1 MKFKALKIWQAILI
15 VVGVIVLAVGG
26 ALLYVHFTQGLGPK
40 KVFPNDISF
49 VVNEEDQNYN
59 AEKQQFEVIDDFSL
73 VIGTVT
79 EGVTEKELTLSFT
92 NNFTEIANADGYITD
107 GVITIPQKVQIGKE
121 FTVFVNKATLTDQ
134 GYEFL
139 GEGESCNFGGISN
152 LFAKTSNNLILPTST
167 KIAVDAQVVKTQIQ
181 LFDPISGQK
190 VLRENG
196 SFKLTEDTELNFGLK
211 FLPQNSKYVFSDQIS
226 GAGARE
232 KTVFVEVVEGS
243 ENLQM
248 INDENGIR
256 FEVKGQIG
264 STAKIKAY
272 TFKNSSEQLKF
283 YKDHANETGE
293 QLINSAIAYLSRQT
307 DLAATEEVDVLIV
320 EADISSFGITRTN
333 DLQITTNKKFI
344 LGAFDSA
351 ENSQANAS
359 LGVYI
364 KNKTGQNLNSMVKNV
379 GLRVL
384 KEEGEGIYIET
395 DEVKVLGGKVVS
407 ISENGET
414 KNYVLIK
421 SDMQDLKNAYW
432 ELSSSMDQTSYKI
445 EIALLLHN
453 SEGEAVA
460 GEKFYAFTEKAEIKA
475 NLAENNEVLA
485 TWQEGEGVEAIVDIA
500 TKLSELV
507 VIPENN
513 NYKKIA
519 FFGYFEGLNQDE
531 INQYYNVKSFNEYV
545 VGETSKKLAEIN
557 GDELLMK
564 KSIESFELYFAI
576 IKTDAY
582 GNILKNPDGTYQVSQ
597 MSNPINVRAIEIVK
611 ELNANLSIAEEYL
624 YTDTADRSYY
634 IMPAGSGRFNI
645 EIVFENLKDA
655 ETFNDQKAR
664 LVIKAIDF
672 NTNEEISDALEI
684 TKATGYEIIGGQ
696 YVFKYGVKI
705 KEHIVSEQDVKMTF
719 KVLFNN
725 GIEDLDKELT
735 IPTSDG
741 GNNFGYLT
749 AYKSVPD
756 TINLAPEM
764 SENYTITQAINE
776 DGTYTISLT
785 GREREIDVTTF
796 NGYLTQITVKDKFD
810 RDLTES
816 NPISITSSNPNVI
829 TVVDGEIN
837 VIAGANGGC
846 NLIITSGGK
855 TRTIAFTSSSD
866 TVTKIEWT
874 NDIYNDANGSYTTQ
888 TENLDRVNV
897 TKLGYSGNEITLS
910 NLLKIYMGEGADVE
924 INSNK
929 YFFTINTNG
938 LENKDKLFGTSGAD
952 KGMLSV
958 TTEERREVYS
968 NKITSS
974 TKITKITVNYDFGSD
989 FTLPLSISGDDV
1001 GIAISLNLKF
1011 ESNIQSANLN
1021 LSVINYGEGKTK
1033 PQDNGDYIGTFAKFG
1048 INLND
1053 AVAVTKKHVKTE
1065 GVVTTPNSGTL
1076 SWELALNKGISA
1088 QGEGIDGTLVSEENQ
1103 ILMFGEVYSAKAVEY
1118 VLYEVAENPYAYNV
1132 RLKLYVYPNFIITPN
1147 EGDEENYDSLN
1158 YLAIANGNAEPLAFS
1173 VERYVGTED
1182 VPDLSYSVLGSDVVT
1197 IDTTSEIINFK
1208 KVEGGY
1214 LNLAFGET
1222 SKNFKVEIKNG
1233 TNLIKDYNNND
1244 AVVDMSL
1251 NLDIYKQIATDNSW
1265 EYLTYDNQ
1273 KRALISY
1280 NNASISLLPS
1290 LSAFEGYTLGLF
1302 AGGTYIN
1309 KEANNT
1315 FSITRLGTNGIVAN
1329 DEAFL
1334 DLYIE
1339 YSETEY
1345 SETKVAYLKMPIV
1358 ISAVGKEFAYY
1369 DSYNKDSG
1377 NFDLAVL
1384 LGSQQTLEDND
1395 IFATYK
1401 AGGEYTIL
1409 EAVATDTT
1417 ESDPLD
1423 TTTETRTEKIYYEAG
1438 VSATLSIVENVEYNG
1453 ASLATITDDNK
1464 LKLNHLVGED
1474 QFIVIEVKLNK
1485 NSYSFTYYYRVKVA
1499 PSAKIAVQY
1508 PYEGDVEYLNIDSI
1522 SPQTID
1528 VSDRFSI
1535 KNLEDEDLLGITS
1548 NNVISQVKVDG
1559 KAKEITKNEGKFSVD
1574 GVLSISFEGDIMTLS
1589 LYDLS
1594 KKIEVVIT
1602 KTYDNVINGSK
1613 DYNFIIN
1620 ATNFDYYID
1629 FSDVEDVDVDGKN
1642 ATLTQDPY
1650 SSKTYNLTTMQ
1661 KDSSNYASEVN
1672 TAYVET
1678 FVSFEYEQD
1687 EYTFSV
1693 TENILTI
1700 SEERIGEI
1708 IKLTYDYLTREL
1720 KIEVSQDL
1728 TDNHIINIIF
1738 DAEIK
1743 GRDGIVIETRSNI
1756 STFTLTIRKSV
1767 KITEANTTLTGGKS
1781 GVETNS
1787 LISKVEKFDRD
1798 SETNNWVEQG
1808 TTNYDLDVTC
1818 KDDFVQINTRS
1829 KTFSTAML
1837 KADQEATFNVTI
1849 TIGEE
1854 YSFKI
1859 TKTIKKS
1866 VTYNGGGD
1874 FVDNISNAPT
1884 FSYADINSGNYYA
1897 GKVITLPF
1905 NNYAQLITGT
1915 NINGTFSVEILSPVD
1930 SVNINTR
1937 TIDGN
1942 TGDITLATGNV
1953 SAVTSII
1960 IPITVTYTYPNSN
1973 RDYTY
1978 EFCFKLS
1985 LTINPNV
1992 TAKPNYPK
2000 PSGNEELT
2008 YETVGTGTDA
2018 IYEITTDI
2026 KTFLLGSKNDLADAN
2041 RVVYYDKDGEEIS
2054 YGEHT
2059 EENLKITLSEFSNVV
2074 VEHNDTEITET
2085 NKESPLTGRIT
2096 IDLGTNTSGE
2106 VTFAVTYNSVVCYY
2120 TLYVVNGDAYNIIHN
2135 YPVNTANDIETIYP
2149 DASDDSKIFAN
2160 DRLVALNIPANLSNS
2175 YNGVKF
2181 KVEFYNE
2188 DGTYPVEEDG
2198 TYPVEFVMNTEK
2210 YKGKTIFIDAG
2221 KSLTGFTYR
2230 RILAGET
2237 DLSGSISVSTTER
2250 ITVSYKT
2257 KTGDILINK
2266 DNISGSVTRTS
2277 EQDDTTTAVAGT
2289 PTAVGFNEYNI
2300 SNLTKTETTYTATYT
2315 INVGENAIKD
2325 NGAYKFQLALD
2336 IDVRFKLNNDGTGDV
2351 LKIPA
2356 NDHDDKYNLVDIAG
2370 IYKPSTGASL
2380 SAEDIKTGVSTTLTL
2395 YQGNASGTE
2404 QYNYWDSF
2412 ITEHNGEPYYP
2423 VFSDTISKMN
2433 AGVKF
2438 LTYQEIK
2445 AGEGNDAKAWNY
2457 KLTGEG
2463 AGNYGN
2469 WIMLIYTY
2477 TSGKLSKT
2485 FYIMVHVTPD
2495 YEFSVDGKSITSQ
2508 DEDGKSVSSNQ
2519 NSPKEVNVNEGK
2531 YEIGITS
2538 STLTVVETNI
2548 ASSDT
2553 STNWTYEMTAN
2564 DAIDGVTYNTDLD
2577 KIKDSSN
2584 FTSISTEE
2592 PKVYQWEKT
2601 EGNQNFILTKY
2612 GANIFG
2618 TKHYK
2623 VKVSNEYGYEAYFY
2637 FDFKPENEQDPSI
2650 LTNATTLNSAIENDT
2665 FDIGVQYEKLSIEEL
2680 PLRLYSKDNTY
2691 SYDIGNHNG
2700 KWAVFGKGT
2709 NNFVSYL
2716 SEAEFV
2722 DDKAEAINY
2731 EGNSFKDQDEISSD
2745 NTTYTVRKYYTIASI
2760 AESPQAGIVL
2770 SGINAWGFDKEETH
2784 KELKTDKITNT
2795 DEKYTDAS
2803 KMILQYVTIDS
2814 IKFYYKG
2821 FEVGSAQFNFVQVS
2835 FTENRKKYTGIISR
2849 DKFAEVTDFGIG
2861 KTIKL
2866 KAGETATL
2874 YYEDEEKTVSS
2885 ADDLIV
2891 EYNEYNTLATN
2902 EDLKSTR
2909 SVITGMD
2916 DFVHRSVKNTNFTIP
2931 KLDSWVYSDVAS
2943 LTGNGSNDRDTVSV
2957 TMNINLKYQNGADTE
2972 TFTVSH
2978 NINISR
2984 AEQISREDKKV
2995 VADGEE
3001 ITLSKY
3007 FDVKKKNNE
3016 QINNY
3021 SIIDDTLVVT
3031 LPAVSGGQNQSLTI
3045 GAKVTSSDGKIAKF
3059 SDYTISNTNSIRP
3072 VTHYISISKLLKT
3085 TDGKGYILEE
3095 NDKITFTFSNYES
3108 NGDIEGE
3115 DTYQKF
3121 YAKYRGAEI
3130 TTTESV
3136 DEGSKI
3142 KTSEQITIT
3151 DDMSTDTI
3159 NIESSALLSSKGY
3172 TTVIKSYVFSI
3183 NGNNYRVEK
3192 EYIVTPALYKP
3203 GDMIDPTQNKII
3215 NVPYSESV
3223 TGGGYVVNFRT
3234 WANGLTY
3241 LKGDGVGKPP
3251 TATGGSGNLTGVKS
3265 KIYVEIGK
3273 ETTAGTASINEDLA
3287 IKTSKDYSL
3296 NGNQTIQIYIYVKPS
3311 GVDGTYNK
3319 DTLDESSYYLLGSFR
3334 MIVVSPELTA
3344 TSLSG
3349 ETISVNYTN
3358 LSGETYTAR
3367 TNKSNI
3373 SVSVKEEIDVSG
3385 KKIPANAIVEITNV
3399 VGNNYTIKY
3408 TSQDNGTI
3416 TTTVS
3421 KDKVI
3426 IKQVGEIEFTKNV

>member
-167 KIAVDAQVVKTQIQ
+167 KIAVDAQVVETQIQ
-181 LFDPISGQK
+181 LFDPISGQE

-307 DLAATEEVDVLIV
+307 DLAVTEEVDVLIV

-384 KEEGEGIYIET
+384 KEDGEGIYIET
-395 DEVKVLGGKVVS
+395 DEVKVLGGKVIS

-421 SDMQDLKNAYW
+421 SDMQDLKNACW
-432 ELSSSMDQTSYKI
+432 ELSSSMDQTSYKF

-460 GEKFYAFTEKAEIKA
+460 GEEFYAFTEKAEIKA
-475 NLAENNEVLA
+475 KLAENNEVLA
-485 TWQEGEGVEAIVDIA
+485 TWQEGEGIETIVDIP

-507 VIPENN
+507 AIPENN

-519 FFGYFEGLNQDE
+519 FFGYFEGLDQEE

-545 VGETSKKLAEIN
+545 VGEASKKLAEIN

-611 ELNANLSIAEEYL
+611 ELNAKLSIAEEYL

-634 IMPAGSGRFNI
+634 IMPAGSGQFNI
-645 EIVFENLKDA
+645 EIVFENEKDA
-655 ETFNDQKAR
+655 KIFNDQIAS

-684 TKATGYEIIGGQ
+684 TKATGYEYIRGQ
-696 YVFKYGVKI
+696 YVFEYGVKI

-776 DGTYTISLT
+776 DGTYTISFT
-785 GREREIDVTTF
+785 DGERVINVEDL
-796 NGYLTQITVKDKFD
+796 NNYLTQITVKDKYD

-816 NPISITSSNPNVI
+816 NPISITSSNLNVI
-829 TVVDGEIN
+829 TVVDGQIN
-837 VIAGANGGC
+837 VIAGATGGC
-846 NLIITSGGK
+846 SLTIASGGK

-874 NDIYNDANGSYTTQ
+874 NDIYNDANSSYTAQ

-910 NLLKIYMGEGADVE
+910 NLVKIYMGEGDGIE
-924 INSNK
+924 IISSK
-929 YFFTINTNG
+929 YFFTINING
-938 LENKDKLFGTSGAD
+938 LENKDKLFGSEAD

-958 TTEERREVYS
+958 TTEEGREVYS
-968 NKITSS
+968 NEITSS
-974 TKITKITVNYDFGSD
+974 TKIKKITVNYDFGSD
-989 FTLPLSISGDDV
+989 FTLPLSVSGNDV

-1011 ESNIQSANLN
+1011 ESNIQSVNLN
-1021 LSVINYGEGKTK
+1021 LSGINGETK

-1048 INLND
+1048 IDLNY
-1053 AVAVTKKHVKTE
+1053 AVAVTKKHVKTDDE
-1065 GVVTTPNSGTL
+1065 VTTPNPQQL
-1076 SWELALNKGISA
+1076 QWETAIKKGVFAI
-1088 QGEGIDGTLVSEENQ
+1088 GEGIDGTNLESQ
-1103 ILMFGEVYSAKAVEY
+1103 YQYLMFGEVYSAKAVEY

-1132 RLKLYVYPNFIITPN
+1132 RLKLYVYPNFVITP
-1147 EGDEENYDSLN
+1147 DEEAKENYDSLD
-1158 YLAIANGNAEPLAFS
+1158 YLDIANGNTKPLTFS
-1173 VERYVGTED
+1173 VTRYVGTED

-1244 AVVDMSL
+1244 AVVDMTL
-1251 NLDIYKQIATDNSW
+1251 NLDIYKQITTNNSW
-1265 EYLTYDNQ
+1265 EYVTYDNQ

-1280 NNASISLLPS
+1280 NNASISLDNPLTD
-1290 LSAFEGYTLGLF
+1290 GYTLGLY

-1339 YSETEY
+1339 YSDIEY
-1345 SETKVAYLKMPIV
+1345 SGTKVAYLKMPIV
-1358 ISAVGKEFAYY
+1358 ISAVGEEFAHYTK
-1369 DSYNKDSG
+1369 YNKADD

-1409 EAVATDTT
+1409 EAVETGTT
-1417 ESDPLD
+1417 ETDPLD
-1423 TTTETRTEKIYYEAG
+1423 TTTEPRTEKIYYEAG
-1438 VSATLSIVENVEYNG
+1438 VSATLKIVKNVEYNG
-1453 ASLATITDDNK
+1453 VSLATITEDNK
-1464 LKLNHLVGED
+1464 LKLNHLVGGD
-1474 QFIVIEVKLNK
+1474 QFIVVIEVKLSK
-1485 NSYSFTYYYRVKVA
+1485 NNYSFTYYYRVKVA
-1499 PSAKIAVQY
+1499 SSAKITVQY
-1508 PYEGDVEYLNIDSI
+1508 PYEGDVEYLKIDST
-1522 SPQTID
+1522 SSQTID
-1528 VSDRFSI
+1528 VSNRFSI
-1535 KNLEDEDLLGITS
+1535 KNLETEALLGITS
-1548 NNVISQVKVDG
+1548 NNTISQVKVDG
-1559 KAKEITKNEGKFSVD
+1559 IVKNITTIEGKFSVD
-1574 GVLSISFEGDIMTLS
+1574 GVLSISFEGDLMTIS
-1589 LYDLS
+1589 LIDLKS
-1594 KKIEVVIT
+1594 KIEVVIT

-1629 FSDVEDVDVDGKN
+1629 FSDVEDVTVNGKN

-1672 TAYVET
+1672 TTYVET

-1700 SEERIGEI
+1700 SKDRIGEI
-1708 IKLTYDYLTREL
+1708 IKISFNYQTGDLTV
-1720 KIEVSQDL
+1720 EVLQDL

-1738 DAEIK
+1738 NAEIK
-1743 GRDGIVIETRSNI
+1743 GRDGNLIETRSNI
-1756 STFTLTIRKSV
+1756 STLNLTINKSV
-1767 KITEANTTLTGGKS
+1767 RITEAGTTLTGGMSEKN
-1781 GVETNS
+1781 TNS
-1787 LISKVEKFDRD
+1787 LISKVEKFDREK
-1798 SETNNWVEQG
+1798 ETNNWVEQG
-1808 TTNYDLDVTC
+1808 TTNYKLSVTC
-1818 KDDFVQINTRS
+1818 DNNFVQINTES

-1849 TIGEE
+1849 TIDEKK

-1859 TKTIKKS
+1859 TKTITKS

-1874 FVDNISNAPT
+1874 FVDDISNAPT

-1897 GKVITLPF
+1897 GEEITLPF
-1905 NNYAQLITGT
+1905 DKYAQLIDGA
-1915 NINGTFSVEILSPVD
+1915 INGIFKVKIPSPVD
-1930 SVNINTR
+1930 SVNINTK
-1937 TIDGN
+1937 TIDEN
-1942 TGDITLATGNV
+1942 TGNITLATGNV

-1960 IPITVTYTYPNSN
+1960 IPITVTYTYPNSVRN
-1973 RDYTY
+1973 YTY

-2026 KTFLLGSKNDLADAN
+2026 KTFLLERKNDLADAN
-2041 RVVYYDKDGEEIS
+2041 RVVYTS
-2054 YGEHT
+2054 
-2059 EENLKITLSEFSNVV
+2059 ENESNINYENATVTLFSFSNVV
-2074 VEHNDTEITET
+2074 VKQNYTEKKAGEI
-2085 NKESPLTGRIT
+2085 LTGGIS
-2096 IDLGTNTSGE
+2096 IDLESKASGE

-2120 TLYVVNGDAYNIIHN
+2120 TLYVVNGDEYNIIHN

-2149 DASDDSKIFAN
+2149 DASDEKSIIFAN
-2160 DRLVALNIPANLSNS
+2160 DRLVALTIPANLSNS

-2181 KVEFYNE
+2181 TVEFYKNR
-2188 DGTYPVEEDG
+2188 DN
-2198 TYPVEFVMNTEK
+2198 YPVEFVMNTEK
-2210 YKGKTIFIDAG
+2210 YKGRTIFIDAG
-2221 KSLTGFTYR
+2221 KSLSDFTYR
-2230 RILAGET
+2230 RILAGKT
-2237 DLSGSISVSTTER
+2237 DLSNSISVSTTER

-2257 KTGDILINK
+2257 KTGDILIAKNK
-2266 DNISGSVTRTS
+2266 ISGEVTETA

-2289 PTAVGFNEYNI
+2289 RTAVGFDDYDI
-2300 SNLTKTETTYTATYT
+2300 SSLTKTETTYTATYT
-2315 INVGENAIKD
+2315 IKTKQGNNIKD
-2325 NGAYKFQLALD
+2325 GAYKFQLALD

-2356 NDHDDKYNLVDIAG
+2356 NDHDDKYNLVEFAG

-2404 QYNYWDSF
+2404 QDNSYWNSF
-2412 ITEHNGEPYYP
+2412 IGEHSSKPYSS

-2445 AGEGNDAKAWNY
+2445 AEDDAKAWNY

-2477 TSGKLSKT
+2477 TSGSLSKT

-2519 NSPKEVNVNEGK
+2519 NSPEEVNVDGQQYKIE
-2531 YEIGITS
+2531 ITS

-2553 STNWTYEMTAN
+2553 STNWTYDMTAN
-2564 DAIDGVTYNTDLD
+2564 DAINGVTYNTDLGLL
-2577 KIKDSSN
+2577 KGFTTKTTSN
-2584 FTSISTEE
+2584 C
-2592 PKVYQWEKT
+2592 QWKKT
-2601 EGNQNFILTKY
+2601 EDNPNFILTKY

-2650 LTNATTLNSAIENDT
+2650 LTNATTLNSAIEGDT

-2680 PLRLYSKDNTY
+2680 PLRLYNGDTY

-2700 KWAVFGKGT
+2700 KWAVFEKGT
-2709 NNFVSYL
+2709 NTFVSYL
-2716 SEAEFV
+2716 SKTAFV

-2731 EGNSFKDQDEISSD
+2731 EGNSFKDQDEISGD

-2784 KELKTDKITNT
+2784 EYLAKGKITNT
-2795 DEKYTDAS
+2795 DEKYTEAS
-2803 KMILQYVTIDS
+2803 KMILQYVTIGS
-2814 IKFYYKG
+2814 IEFYYKG
-2821 FEVGSAQFNFVQVS
+2821 IKVGSVES
-2835 FTENRKKYTGIISR
+2835 ITE
-2849 DKFAEVTDFGIG
+2849 
-2861 KTIKL
+2861 
-2866 KAGETATL
+2866 
-2874 YYEDEEKTVSS
+2874 
-2885 ADDLIV
+2885 
-2891 EYNEYNTLATN
+2891 NTLATN
-2902 EDLKSTR
+2902 EDLIPTGT
-2909 SVITGMD
+2909 VISDMD
-2916 DFVHRSVKNTNFTIP
+2916 SFVHRSVNNRNFTIP
-2931 KLDSWVYSDVAS
+2931 KLESWVYSDVAS

-2957 TMNINLKYQNGADTE
+2957 TMNINLKYQNDTGTNTDTE

-2984 AEQISREDKKV
+2984 AEQISREDRKV
-2995 VADGEE
+2995 VADGELFD
-3001 ITLSKY
+3001 LSSGY
-3007 FDVKKKNNE
+3007 FDVKDKDNG
-3016 QINNY
+3016 QIDNY
-3021 SIIDDTLVVT
+3021 FIIDDTLVVT

-3045 GAKVTSSDGKIAKF
+3045 GAEVKSNKNEKVAEFIG
-3059 SDYTISNTNSIRP
+3059 YTISNTNSIRP
-3072 VTHYISISKLLKT
+3072 VTHYISISKLLKAKT
-3085 TDGKGYILEE
+3085 TDGTNKGYILKAG
-3095 NDKITFTFSNYES
+3095 DKITFTFSNYES
-3108 NGDIEGE
+3108 NGDIITEVDGE
-3115 DTYQKF
+3115 KTYQKF
-3121 YAKYRGAEI
+3121 YAKYQGEKI
-3130 TTTESV
+3130 DTTESG
-3136 DEGSKI
+3136 DEGSKV
-3142 KTSEQITIT
+3142 KTSGQITIT
-3151 DDMSTDTI
+3151 NNMTTDTI

-3172 TTVIKSYVFSI
+3172 TTVIKSYVFSFADSSE
-3183 NGNNYRVEK
+3183 GSDYNNYRVEK

-3215 NVPYSESV
+3215 NVPYSEPA
-3223 TGGGYVVNFRT
+3223 TGGGYVVNFDT

-3241 LKGDGVGKPP
+3241 LKGDGAGKPP
-3251 TATGGSGNLTGVKS
+3251 ETGGSGNLTDVKG
-3265 KIYVEIGK
+3265 KIHVEIGK
-3273 ETTAGTASINEDLA
+3273 ETTAVTASIDKSTLS
-3287 IKTSKDYSL
+3287 IKTSKDYLL

-3311 GVDGTYNK
+3311 GVDGSYNK
-3319 DTLDESSYYLLGSFR
+3319 DTSDKSSYYLLGSFR

-3349 ETISVNYTN
+3349 KTISVNYTN

-3399 VGNNYTIKY
+3399 AGSNYTIKY

>member
-167 KIAVDAQVVKTQIQ
+167 KIAVDAQVIETQIQ
-181 LFDPISGQK
+181 LFDSISGQE

-211 FLPQNSKYVFSDQIS
+211 FLPQNSKYVFSDQMS

-232 KTVFVEVVEGS
+232 KTVFVKVIEGP

-248 INDENGIR
+248 INDDNGIR

-272 TFKNSSEQLKF
+272 TFENSSEQLKF
-283 YKDHANETGE
+283 YKDHANETDE
-293 QLINSAIAYLSRQT
+293 QLIDSAIAYLSRQT
-307 DLAATEEVDVLIV
+307 GLAVTEEVDVLIV

-351 ENSQANAS
+351 ESSQANAS

-384 KEEGEGIYIET
+384 KEESEGIYIET
-395 DEVKVLGGKVVS
+395 DEVKVLGGKVIS
-407 ISENGET
+407 ISENGDT

-432 ELSSSMDQTSYKI
+432 ELSSSMDQTSYKF

-460 GEKFYAFTEKAEIKA
+460 GEKFYAFTEKADIKA

-485 TWQEGEGVEAIVDIA
+485 TWQEGEGIETIVDIP

-507 VIPENN
+507 TIPENN
-513 NYKKIA
+513 SYKKIA
-519 FFGYFEGLNQDE
+519 FFGYFEGLDQEE

-545 VGETSKKLAEIN
+545 VGEASKKLAEIN

-564 KSIESFELYFAI
+564 KSIERFELYFAF

-611 ELNANLSIAEEYL
+611 ELNAKLSIAEEYL

-634 IMPAGSGRFNI
+634 IMPAGSGQFNI
-645 EIVFENLKDA
+645 EIIFENEEDAKIFKD
-655 ETFNDQKAR
+655 QMAR

-672 NTNEEISDALEI
+672 NTNEEISDALDI
-684 TKATGYEIIGGQ
+684 TKATGYENIGGQ

-705 KEHIVSEQDVKMTF
+705 KEQIVSEQDVKMTF

-764 SENYTITQAINE
+764 SENYTITQEISP
-776 DGTYTISLT
+776 DGTYTITFT
-785 GREREIDVTTF
+785 GREGKIDVTTF
-796 NGYLTQITVKDKFD
+796 NGYLDQITVKDKFD

-829 TVVDGEIN
+829 TVVDGQIN

-846 NLIITSGGK
+846 NLTIASGGK
-855 TRTIAFTSSSD
+855 TRTITFRSSSD

-874 NDIYNDANGSYTTQ
+874 SDVYKDANDSYIMQ
-888 TENLDRVNV
+888 TESLDRVNV

-910 NLLKIYMGEGADVE
+910 NLVKIYMGEGEGVK

-929 YFFTINTNG
+929 YFFTINING
-938 LENKDKLFGTSGAD
+938 LENKDKLFGTSEAD

-958 TTEERREVYS
+958 TTEKGREVYS
-968 NKITSS
+968 NEITSN

-989 FTLPLSISGDDV
+989 FTLPLSISGDGV

-1021 LSVINYGEGKTK
+1021 LSGINYNGKTK

-1065 GVVTTPNSGTL
+1065 GEVTTPNPQPLGWGT
-1076 SWELALNKGISA
+1076 AINKGVFAI
-1088 QGEGIDGTLVSEENQ
+1088 GEGIDGTSLESQN
-1103 ILMFGEVYSAKAVEY
+1103 LMFGEVYSAKAVEY
-1118 VLYEVAENPYAYNV
+1118 VLYEVEENPYAYNV
-1132 RLKLYVYPNFIITPN
+1132 RLKLYVYPNFVITPN
-1147 EGDEENYDSLN
+1147 EENYDSLN
-1158 YLAIANGNAEPLAFS
+1158 YLAIANGNTKPLTFS
-1173 VERYVGTED
+1173 VTRYVGTAY
-1182 VPDLSYSVLGSDVVT
+1182 VPDLSYSVLGSGVVT
-1197 IDTTSEIINFK
+1197 IDTTSEPEFK
-1208 KVEGGY
+1208 KVEEEF
-1214 LNLAFGET
+1214 LNLAFGQT
-1222 SKNFKVEIKNG
+1222 SENFKVEIKNG

-1244 AVVDMSL
+1244 AVVDMTL
-1251 NLDIYKQIATDNSW
+1251 NLDIYETIATDNSW
-1265 EYLTYDNQ
+1265 EYVTYDNQ

-1280 NNASISLLPS
+1280 NGASISILYLH
-1290 LSAFEGYTLGLF
+1290 EEYDLGLF

-1309 KEANNT
+1309 KEANDT
-1315 FSITRLGTNGIVAN
+1315 FSITRLGTNGIIAN
-1329 DEAFL
+1329 NNAFL
-1334 DLYIE
+1334 HLYIKTKT
-1339 YSETEY
+1339 SESKT
-1345 SETKVAYLKMPIV
+1345 VAYLIMPIV
-1358 ISAVGKEFAYY
+1358 ISAVGEEFAYY
-1369 DSYNKDSG
+1369 TDYNKADD

-1384 LGSQQTLEDND
+1384 LGSQQVLEDNN

-1409 EAVATDTT
+1409 EAVATGTT

-1423 TTTETRTEKIYYEAG
+1423 TTTETRTEKIYYEEG
-1438 VSATLSIVENVEYNG
+1438 VVATLKIVENVEYNG

-1474 QFIVIEVKLNK
+1474 QFIVIEVKLSK
-1485 NSYSFTYYYRVKVA
+1485 NNYSFTYYYRVKVDS
-1499 PSAKIAVQY
+1499 SAEIAVEY
-1508 PYEGDVEYLNIDSI
+1508 PYEGDVEYLKIDST

-1528 VSDRFSI
+1528 VSNRFSI
-1535 KNLEDEDLLGITS
+1535 TTNEKFIATHETNLVVTSISESVLTVTHTVGEKIFEGTVAKENVTNQVEAEIEVGSIVNLNSDETAELKLVNITS
-1548 NNVISQVKVDG
+1548 NNTISQVKVDG
-1559 KAKEITKNEGKFSVD
+1559 IVKNITTNEEGFSVD
-1574 GVLSISFEGDIMTLS
+1574 GVLKISFDDDIMTLS

-1629 FSDVEDVDVDGKN
+1629 FSDVTGVAVDGKN
-1642 ATLTQDPY
+1642 ATLSQDPY
-1650 SSKTYNLTTMQ
+1650 SSKEYNLTTMQ

-1672 TAYVET
+1672 TTYVET

-1687 EYTFSV
+1687 GYTCPV

-1700 SEERIGEI
+1700 SEDEI
-1708 IKLTYDYLTREL
+1708 KIIEITYNYQTGNLTV
-1720 KIEVSQDL
+1720 EVLQDL
-1728 TDNHIINIIF
+1728 TYNHIINIIF
-1738 DAEIK
+1738 NAKIK
-1743 GRDGIVIETRSNI
+1743 DRDGNLIETRRNI
-1756 STFTLTIRKSV
+1756 STLNLTIRKSV
-1767 KITEANTTLTGGKS
+1767 RITEADTTLTGGKS

-1787 LISKVEKFDRD
+1787 LISKVEKFDRY
-1798 SETNNWVEQG
+1798 SEGESWAVQTG
-1808 TTNYDLDVTC
+1808 YTLYVTC
-1818 KDDFVQINTRS
+1818 DKNFVQINTVS

-1837 KADQEATFNVTI
+1837 KADQEATFTVTI

-1854 YSFKI
+1854 DYSFKI
-1859 TKTIKKS
+1859 TKTITKS

-1884 FSYADINSGNYYA
+1884 FSYADINSENYYA
-1897 GKVITLPF
+1897 GEEITLPF
-1905 NNYAQLITGT
+1905 DKYAQLITGET
-1915 NINGTFSVEILSPVD
+1915 NGTFGVEIPRSVD
-1930 SVNINTR
+1930 SVDINTR
-1937 TIDGN
+1937 TIVGN
-1942 TGDITLATGNV
+1942 TGNITLATGNV

-1960 IPITVTYTYPNSN
+1960 IPITVTYTYPNSDGN
-1973 RDYTY
+1973 YTY
-1978 EFCFKLS
+1978 QFCFKLS

-2018 IYEITTDI
+2018 IYEITDINI
-2026 KTFLLGSKNDLADAN
+2026 KTFLLGRKNDLADAN
-2041 RVVYYDKDGEEIS
+2041 RVVYTDKSGNEI
-2054 YGEHT
+2054 T
-2059 EENLKITLSEFSNVV
+2059 NLNNATVTLHSFSNVV
-2074 VEHNDTEITET
+2074 VKQNYTE
-2085 NKESPLTGRIT
+2085 KKAGESLTGKIS
-2096 IDLGTNTSGE
+2096 IDLRSNASGE
-2106 VTFAVTYNSVVCYY
+2106 VTFAVTYNEVVCYY

-2149 DASDDSKIFAN
+2149 DASEDSEIFAN

-2181 KVEFYNE
+2181 TVEFYKGRDN
-2188 DGTYPVEEDG
+2188 
-2198 TYPVEFVMNTEK
+2198 YPVEFVMNTEK

-2221 KSLTGFTYR
+2221 KSLSGFTYR
-2230 RILAGET
+2230 RILAGNT
-2237 DLSGSISVSTTER
+2237 DLSDSISVSTTER

-2266 DNISGSVTRTS
+2266 DNISGSVTRTTGVTGEDS
-2277 EQDDTTTAVAGT
+2277 TGAFDAYD
-2289 PTAVGFNEYNI
+2289 I
-2300 SNLTKTETTYTATYT
+2300 SDLTKTETTYTATYK
-2315 INVGENAIKD
+2315 IKVGENVIKT
-2325 NGAYKFQLALD
+2325 GGTYKFQLALD
-2336 IDVRFKLNNDGTGDV
+2336 IDVRFKLNEDGTGDV

-2404 QYNYWDSF
+2404 QDNSYWNSF
-2412 ITEHNGEPYYP
+2412 IEEHSSKPYYS
-2423 VFSDTISKMN
+2423 VFSDTINKMN

-2445 AGEGNDAKAWNY
+2445 AGNDAKAWNY

-2469 WIMLIYTY
+2469 WIMLVYTY
-2477 TSGKLSKT
+2477 TSGSLSKT

-2519 NSPKEVNVNEGK
+2519 NSPKEVNVDGQQYKIE
-2531 YEIGITS
+2531 ITS
-2538 STLTVVETNI
+2538 STLTVVEKNI
-2548 ASSDT
+2548 ASSDI
-2553 STNWTYEMTAN
+2553 STNWTYDMTAN
-2564 DAIDGVTYNTDLD
+2564 EDIGEVIYNTDLN
-2577 KIKDSSN
+2577 KIEDG
-2584 FTSISTEE
+2584 FTSISTGA
-2592 PKVYQWEKT
+2592 PKVYQWKKT
-2601 EGNQNFILTKY
+2601 ESNPNFILEKH

-2618 TKHYK
+2618 TKYYK

-2650 LTNATTLNSAIENDT
+2650 LTNATTLNSAIEGDS

-2680 PLRLYSKDNTY
+2680 PLRLYNKEDIY
-2691 SYDIGNHNG
+2691 SYDIGNYNG
-2700 KWAVFGKGT
+2700 KWAVFEKGT
-2709 NNFVSYL
+2709 NTFVSYL
-2716 SEAEFV
+2716 SRSEFV
-2722 DDKAEAINY
+2722 NNSADALNY
-2731 EGNSFKDQDEISSD
+2731 EGNTFREGKEEILGN
-2745 NTTYTVRKYYTIASI
+2745 NTTYTVRQYYTIASI

-2770 SGINAWGFDKEETH
+2770 SGINAWGFDKEEMH
-2784 KELKTDKITNT
+2784 ESLAEGKITNT
-2795 DEKYTDAS
+2795 DEKYTVDS

-2814 IKFYYKG
+2814 IEFYYKG
-2821 FEVGSAQFNFVQVS
+2821 SEVGSVKGI
-2835 FTENRKKYTGIISR
+2835 TEKR
-2849 DKFAEVTDFGIG
+2849 
-2861 KTIKL
+2861 
-2866 KAGETATL
+2866 
-2874 YYEDEEKTVSS
+2874 
-2885 ADDLIV
+2885 
-2891 EYNEYNTLATN
+2891 LATN
-2902 EDLKSTR
+2902 EDLKSTGT
-2909 SVITGMD
+2909 VISYMD
-2916 DFVHRSVKNTNFTIP
+2916 SFVHRSVDNANFKIP
-2931 KLDSWVYSDVAS
+2931 KLESWVYSDVAS

-2957 TMNINLKYQNGADTE
+2957 TMNINLKYKKGTDTE

-2995 VADGEE
+2995 VADGESFD
-3001 ITLSKY
+3001 LSSGY
-3007 FDVKKKNNE
+3007 FDVKDKNNTDT
-3016 QINNY
+3016 NY
-3021 SIIDDTLVVT
+3021 SVIDDTLVVT

-3045 GAKVTSSDGKIAKF
+3045 GAEVESSTNGKVAEF

-3085 TDGKGYILEE
+3085 TDGTDKGYILKAD
-3095 NDKITFTFSNYES
+3095 DKITFTFSNYES
-3108 NGDIEGE
+3108 NGNIKGE

-3121 YAKYRGAEI
+3121 YAKYQGAEI
-3130 TTTESV
+3130 NTTERVV
-3136 DEGSKI
+3136 DGSKV
-3142 KTSEQITIT
+3142 KTSGQIIINATPRET
-3151 DDMSTDTI
+3151 AKDKI

-3172 TTVIKSYVFSI
+3172 TTVIKSYVFSFADSSE
-3183 NGNNYRVEK
+3183 GSDYNNYRVEK

-3215 NVPYSESV
+3215 NVPYSESA

-3234 WANGLTY
+3234 WANELTY
-3241 LKGDGVGKPP
+3241 LKGGGAGKPP
-3251 TATGGSGNLTGVKS
+3251 TATGGSGNLTDVKS
-3265 KIYVEIGK
+3265 RIHVKIGK
-3273 ETTAGTASINEDLA
+3273 ETTAGTASIDEDLV
-3287 IKTSKDYSL
+3287 ITTSKDYPL

-3319 DTLDESSYYLLGSFR
+3319 DTSDKSSYYLLGSFR
-3334 MIVVSPELTA
+3334 MIVVSPIYA
-3344 TSLSG
+3344 SQISG
-3349 ETISVNYTN
+3349 NIVTLNYS
-3358 LSGETYTAR
+3358 LSGETYTAS

-3399 VGNNYTIKY
+3399 TGSNYTIKY
-3408 TSQDNGTI
+3408 TSQGNDVI
-3416 TTTVS
+3416 TTIVS

>member
-167 KIAVDAQVVKTQIQ
+167 KIAVDAQVVETQIQ
-181 LFDPISGQK
+181 LFDPISGQE

-211 FLPQNSKYVFSDQIS
+211 FLPQNSKYVFSDEIS

-264 STAKIKAY
+264 SKAKIKAY

-307 DLAATEEVDVLIV
+307 DLAVTEEVDVLIV

-395 DEVKVLGGKVVS
+395 DEVKVLGGEVIS
-407 ISENGET
+407 ISENGEI

-432 ELSSSMDQTSYKI
+432 ELSSSMDQTSYKF

-460 GEKFYAFTEKAEIKA
+460 GEEFYAFAEKAKIKA
-475 NLAENNEVLA
+475 KLTENNEVLA
-485 TWQEGEGVEAIVDIA
+485 TWQEGEGIEAIVDIA

-507 VIPENN
+507 AIPENN
-513 NYKKIA
+513 NYKKTA
-519 FFGYFEGLNQDE
+519 FFGYFEGLNQDQ

-545 VGETSKKLAEIN
+545 VGEASKKLAEIN

-611 ELNANLSIAEEYL
+611 ELNAKLSIAEEYL

-645 EIVFENLKDA
+645 EIVFENVKDA
-655 ETFNDQKAR
+655 KTFNDQKAR

-684 TKATGYEIIGGQ
+684 TKATGYVNIGGQ
-696 YVFKYGVKI
+696 YVFEYGVKI

-735 IPTSDG
+735 IPTSDE

-764 SENYTITQAINE
+764 SENYTITQEINS
-776 DGTYTISLT
+776 DGTYAITFT
-785 GREREIDVTTF
+785 DGEREIDVTTF
-796 NGYLTQITVKDKFD
+796 NGYLDQITVKDKFD
-810 RDLTES
+810 RDLTET
-816 NPISITSSNPNVI
+816 NPISITSSNLNVI

-846 NLIITSGGK
+846 NLTITSGGK

-874 NDIYNDANGSYTTQ
+874 NDIYNDDNSPYTTQ

-910 NLLKIYMGEGADVE
+910 NLLKIYMGEGADGADVV

-929 YFFTINTNG
+929 YFFTINING
-938 LENKDKLFGTSGAD
+938 LENKDKLFGTSEAD

-958 TTEERREVYS
+958 TAEERVVYS
-968 NKITSS
+968 NEITSS

-989 FTLPLSISGDDV
+989 FTLPLSISGDGV
-1001 GIAISLNLKF
+1001 GIAINLNLKF

-1021 LSVINYGEGKTK
+1021 LSGIYDGDKTK

-1048 INLND
+1048 INLNN

-1065 GVVTTPNSGTL
+1065 GEVTTPNSGTL

-1088 QGEGIDGTLVSEENQ
+1088 QGEGIDGTSLENQ
-1103 ILMFGEVYSAKAVEY
+1103 NLMFGEVYSAKAVEY
-1118 VLYEVAENPYAYNV
+1118 VLYEVKENPYAYNV

-1147 EGDEENYDSLN
+1147 EGAEGNYDSLN
-1158 YLAIANGNAEPLAFS
+1158 YLNIANGNTEPLAFS
-1173 VERYVGTED
+1173 VKRYVGEED
-1182 VPDLSYSVLGSDVVT
+1182 VPVLSYSVLGSDVVT
-1197 IDTTSEIINFK
+1197 IGTTSGYNFK

-1244 AVVDMSL
+1244 AIVDMTL

-1265 EYLTYDNQ
+1265 EYVTYDNQ

-1280 NNASISLLPS
+1280 NGASISILSS
-1290 LSAFEGYTLGLF
+1290 LEGYTLGLY

-1309 KEANNT
+1309 KEANNI

-1339 YSETEY
+1339 YNRTNEY
-1345 SETKVAYLKMPIV
+1345 SGTKVAYLKMPIV
-1358 ISAVGKEFAYY
+1358 ISAVGEEFAYY
-1369 DSYNKDSG
+1369 ENYNRADD

-1384 LGSQQTLEDND
+1384 LGSLHTLENKN
-1395 IFATYK
+1395 IFAKYK
-1401 AGGEYTIL
+1401 AGEEHTIL
-1409 EAVATDTT
+1409 EAVAIVTT
-1417 ESDPLD
+1417 ETDLLD

-1438 VSATLSIVENVEYNG
+1438 VVVTLKIVENVEYNG

-1464 LKLNHLVGED
+1464 LKLNHLVGEE
-1474 QFIVIEVKLNK
+1474 QFIVIEVKLSN
-1485 NSYSFTYYYRVKVA
+1485 NSYSFTYYYRVKVD

-1508 PYEGDVEYLNIDSI
+1508 PYEGDVEYLNIDST
-1522 SPQTID
+1522 SSQTID
-1528 VSDRFSI
+1528 VSNRFSI
-1535 KNLEDEDLLGITS
+1535 TTNEKFIATHETNLVVTSISESVLTVTHTVGEKTFEGTVAKENVTNQVEAEIEVGSIVNLNSNETAELKLVNITS
-1548 NNVISQVKVDG
+1548 NNAISQVKVDG
-1559 KAKEITKNEGKFSVD
+1559 IVKNITTNEEGFSVD
-1574 GVLSISFEGDIMTLS
+1574 GVLEISFDGDLMTIS
-1589 LYDLS
+1589 LIDLKS
-1594 KKIEVVIT
+1594 KIEVVIT

-1613 DYNFIIN
+1613 DYNFVIN

-1629 FSDVEDVDVDGKN
+1629 FSDVEDVAVDGKN
-1642 ATLTQDPY
+1642 ATLSQDPY
-1650 SSKTYNLTTMQ
+1650 SKKIYSLTTMQ

-1687 EYTFSV
+1687 ECTFSV

-1700 SEERIGEI
+1700 SKDEIGEI
-1708 IKLTYDYLTREL
+1708 IKISFNYQTGDLTV
-1720 KIEVSQDL
+1720 EVLQDL

-1738 DAEIK
+1738 NAEIK
-1743 GRDGIVIETRSNI
+1743 DRDGNEIETRSNI
-1756 STFTLTIRKSV
+1756 STLNLTIRKSV
-1767 KITEANTTLTGGKS
+1767 KITEAGTTLTGGMSEKN
-1781 GVETNS
+1781 TNS
-1787 LISKVEKFDRD
+1787 LITKVEKFEKFDRY
-1798 SETNNWVEQG
+1798 SEGWAVQTG
-1808 TTNYDLDVTC
+1808 YTLGVTC
-1818 KDDFVQINTRS
+1818 DNNFVQINTES

-1849 TIGEE
+1849 TIDEKK

-1859 TKTIKKS
+1859 TKTITKS
-1866 VTYNGGGD
+1866 VIYKGGGD

-1897 GKVITLPF
+1897 GEEITLPF
-1905 NNYAQLITGT
+1905 NNYAQLIDGA
-1915 NINGTFSVEILSPVD
+1915 INGTFGVEIPDSVD
-1930 SVNINTR
+1930 SVDIEETPS
-1937 TIDGN
+1937 IDVN

-1953 SAVTSII
+1953 SGVTSII
-1960 IPITVTYTYPNSN
+1960 IPITVTYTYPNSDGN
-1973 RDYTY
+1973 YTY
-1978 EFCFKLS
+1978 QFCFKLS

-2008 YETVGTGTDA
+2008 YETVGAEPYTTTDTTTGTTS
-2018 IYEITTDI
+2018 TTYYYKINNI
-2026 KTFLLGSKNDLADAN
+2026 KTFLLNEQNDLADGD
-2041 RVVYYDKDGEEIS
+2041 RVVYYNRGGQKIS
-2054 YGEHT
+2054 YSKYIEK
-2059 EENLKITLSEFSNVV
+2059 NLKITLSEFSNVV

-2085 NKESPLTGRIT
+2085 NKESPLTGKIS
-2096 IDLGTNTSGE
+2096 IDLRSDASGE
-2106 VTFAVTYNSVVCYY
+2106 VTFAVTYNEVVCYY

-2149 DASDDSKIFAN
+2149 DASEDSKIFAN
-2160 DRLVALNIPANLSNS
+2160 DRLVALTIPANLSNS

-2181 KVEFYNE
+2181 TVEFYKYDETGENK
-2188 DGTYPVEEDG
+2188 EEHK
-2198 TYPVEFVMNTEK
+2198 VEFVMNTEK

-2221 KSLTGFTYR
+2221 KSLTGFTYCQ
-2230 RILAGET
+2230 ILGGKT
-2237 DLSGSISVSTTER
+2237 DLSNSISVSITER

-2257 KTGDILINK
+2257 KTGDILIAK
-2266 DNISGSVTRTS
+2266 TKISGEVTG
-2277 EQDDTTTAVAGT
+2277 TTGVDGEN
-2289 PTAVGFNEYNI
+2289 PTGAFDAHTGAYKI

-2315 INVGENAIKD
+2315 IKVGGNVIKT
-2325 NGAYKFQLALD
+2325 GGTYKFKLALD

-2404 QYNYWDSF
+2404 QYKYWNSF

-2423 VFSDTISKMN
+2423 VFSDTLNKMN

-2445 AGEGNDAKAWNY
+2445 AGDDAKAWNY

-2463 AGNYGN
+2463 AENYGN

-2477 TSGKLSKT
+2477 KSGSLSKT

-2519 NSPKEVNVNEGK
+2519 NSPKEVNVNGQQYKIE
-2531 YEIGITS
+2531 ITS

-2564 DAIDGVTYNTDLD
+2564 DAINGVTYNTDLGLLRG
-2577 KIKDSSN
+2577 
-2584 FTSISTEE
+2584 FTTN
-2592 PKVYQWEKT
+2592 YQWKKPES
-2601 EGNQNFILTKY
+2601 NANFILTKY

-2650 LTNATTLNSAIENDT
+2650 LTNATTLNSAIEGDT

-2680 PLRLYSKDNTY
+2680 PLRLYKEDTY
-2691 SYDIGNHNG
+2691 SYDIGNYNG
-2700 KWAVFGKGT
+2700 KWAVFEKGT
-2709 NNFVSYL
+2709 NTFVSYL
-2716 SEAEFV
+2716 SRSEFV
-2722 DDKAEAINY
+2722 NNSADALNY
-2731 EGNSFKDQDEISSD
+2731 EGNTFREESEISGD

-2770 SGINAWGFDKEETH
+2770 SGINSWGFDKEETH
-2784 KELKTDKITNT
+2784 KNLEKGKITNT
-2795 DEKYTDAS
+2795 DEKYTADS

-2821 FEVGSAQFNFVQVS
+2821 IEVGSVES
-2835 FTENRKKYTGIISR
+2835 ITE
-2849 DKFAEVTDFGIG
+2849 
-2861 KTIKL
+2861 
-2866 KAGETATL
+2866 
-2874 YYEDEEKTVSS
+2874 
-2885 ADDLIV
+2885 
-2891 EYNEYNTLATN
+2891 NTLATN
-2902 EDLKSTR
+2902 EDLKSIGT
-2909 SVITGMD
+2909 VITNMD
-2916 DFVHRSVKNTNFTIP
+2916 DFVHRSVNNKNFTIP
-2931 KLDSWVYSDVAS
+2931 KLKSWVYSDVAS

-2957 TMNINLKYQNGADTE
+2957 TMNINLKYQNDTGTDTE

-3007 FDVKKKNNE
+3007 FDVKDKTNKE
-3016 QINNY
+3016 ANY

-3031 LPAVSGGQNQSLTI
+3031 LPAVNGGQNQSLTI
-3045 GAKVTSSDGKIAKF
+3045 GAKVNSSTDGKVADF
-3059 SDYTISNTNSIRP
+3059 SGYTISNTNSIRP

-3085 TDGKGYILEE
+3085 TDRLDKGYILEAG
-3095 NDKITFTFSNYES
+3095 DKITFTFSNYES
-3108 NGDIEGE
+3108 NGNIEYESNGNIEGTRTYYE
-3115 DTYQKF
+3115 NNGNIEEGETYQKF
-3121 YAKYRGAEI
+3121 YAKYQGYYASATKSTDETYSYTWKKLADNEI
-3130 TTTESV
+3130 LENNEFIIS
-3136 DEGSKI
+3136 
-3142 KTSEQITIT
+3142 TIT
-3151 DDMSTDTI
+3151 QDTI

-3183 NGNNYRVEK
+3183 DGNNYRVEK

-3215 NVPYSESV
+3215 NVPYTTNAES
-3223 TGGGYVVNFRT
+3223 GGYIVNFDT

-3251 TATGGSGNLTGVKS
+3251 TATGGSGNLTDVKNI
-3265 KIYVEIGK
+3265 IYVKIGK
-3273 ETTAGTASINEDLA
+3273 ETTAGTASLNESTLS
-3287 IKTSKDYSL
+3287 ITTSKDYLL

-3311 GVDGTYNK
+3311 GVDGSFK
-3319 DTLDESSYYLLGSFR
+3319 QDTLDESSYYLLGSFR
-3334 MIVVSPELTA
+3334 MIVVS
-3344 TSLSG
+3344 
-3349 ETISVNYTN
+3349 N
-3358 LSGETYTAR
+3358 
-3367 TNKSNI
+3367 
-3373 SVSVKEEIDVSG
+3373 
-3385 KKIPANAIVEITNV
+3385 
-3399 VGNNYTIKY
+3399 
-3408 TSQDNGTI
+3408 
-3416 TTTVS
+3416 
-3421 KDKVI
+3421 
-3426 IKQVGEIEFTKNV
+3426 